1 MKQISKEELIQYFM
15 SQIGNN
21 SILNN
26 YLSTQ
31 EIKERLNKNIL
42 L

>member
-26 YLSTQ
+26 YLST
-31 EIKERLNKNIL
+31 
-42 L
+42 